1 MKLEKE
7 KEQKIE
13 SFRGRRAL
21 FQKKKEAGGR
31 MRLAS
36 EGVQQ
41 LGEYLVS
48 QHFFSLC
55 LFCQRLAPSNE

>member
-1 MKLEKE
+1 LSHSEAG
-7 KEQKIE
+7 
-13 SFRGRRAL
+13 GRC
-21 FQKKKEAGGR
+21 FKKKKEAGGR